1 MVRFWLLRHQ
11 PHVTAKRTC
20 AMPDLQQIIRWIVI
34 AIVLLVAIVILNAL
48 LQVADFLLGF
58 ALKGLIVLFIV
69 ALILRFI
76 SVLAQKRR

>member
-1 MVRFWLLRHQ
+1 
-11 PHVTAKRTC
+11 
-20 AMPDLQQIIRWIVI
+20 MPDLQQIIRWIVI

>member
-1 MVRFWLLRHQ
+1 
-11 PHVTAKRTC
+11 
-20 AMPDLQQIIRWIVI
+20 MPDLQQIIRWIVI

-58 ALKGLIVLFIV
+58 ALKALIVLFIV